1 MLKWTF
7 IFLIVCVFMFI
18 LQIVGIITNINFAFT
33 PALVFE
39 KPWTFVTSIFLHAD
53 IMHILINM
61 LVLFFLGVALESR
74 IGSTH
79 FVILFLLS
87 GIFGS
92 IGYMIT
98 ASDSMIPAVG
108 ASGAIYGILGALAVL
123 MPFAIVYIYGIIP
136 MPMIGVAVLWGLLD
150 FFGLFTPGNVA
161 HGAHLGGLFVGI
173 LYGFYLKSVVKE
185 QYRKMMLKYYH

>member
-7 IFLIVCVFMFI
+7 IFIIACMAVFI
-18 LQIVGIITNINFAFT
+18 LQIIGIVTDADLAFT
-33 PALVFE
+33 PALALE

-53 IMHILINM
+53 FMHILINM

-79 FVILFLLS
+79 FLILFLLS
-87 GIFGS
+87 GIFGG

-98 ASDSMIPAVG
+98 ASDSTIPAVG

-136 MPMIGVAVLWGLLD
+136 MPMIGVAVLWALLD
-150 FFGLFTPGNVA
+150 FFGLFTPGNIA
-161 HGAHLGGLFVGI
+161 HGAHLGGLAIGI
-173 LYGFYLKSVVKE
+173 LYGFYLRATVKKRN
-185 QYRKMMLKYYH
+185 RKMMLQYYH